1 MKAIILKKRLLSCW
15 LLLSL
20 FSSSALAIT
29 LQQAKQQ
36 GLVGEANNGLIAAI
50 KPNNNSTINHLI
62 ISVNNHRKE
71 TYQAI
76 SQSHSLSLS
85 LNIIKL
91 RAYHKAIEKTQS
103 GHFYQDSGGAWKQK
117 K

>member
-76 SQSHSLSLS
+76 SQSHSLSL
-85 LNIIKL
+85 NIIKL

-103 GHFYQDSGGAWKQK
+103 GHFYQDSDGAWKQK

>member
-1 MKAIILKKRLLSCW
+1 MKAIILKKRLLSYG
-15 LLLSL
+15 LLLCL
-20 FSSSALAIT
+20 FSPSALAIT

-50 KPNNNSTINHLI
+50 KPNNNTTINQLI
-62 ISVNNHRKE
+62 ISVNNHRQK

-76 SQSHSLSLS
+76 SQSHSVS
-85 LNIIKL
+85 LNTIKL

-103 GHFYQDSGGAWKQK
+103 GHFYQDSRGSWKMK